1 MGCARPD
8 RPLVSPPPARP
19 RRLGAIE
26 RFPAPAGLLHPLA
39 LAADAAGD
47 ARASFVDQMAQ
58 AEMIADLDD
67 PPCVPAAPEAARSAH
82 AGTHLRSVRT
92 EEHTPE
98 LKAQMRIS

>member
-58 AEMIADLDD
+58 AEMIDDLDA
-67 PPCVPAAPEAARSAH
+67 PPCVPAAPDATRRAH
-82 AGTHLRSVRT
+82 DDTHLRSA
-92 EEHTPE
+92 PE
-98 LKAQMRIS
+98 GTGRRGAP